1 MIFEGRLNEAV
12 VLLLGSQQGE
22 VFRTIVLATDS
33 NFMHGFHD
41 NLLLHFLEI
50 IYALQQ
56 VVGNLTGD

>member
-1 MIFEGRLNEAV
+1 MIFDGWLNEAV
-12 VLLLGSQQGE
+12 LLLLGSQQGE

-41 NLLLHFLEI
+41 NILLHLLEI

>member
-12 VLLLGSQQGE
+12 LLLLGSQQGK

-33 NFMHGFHD
+33 NFMHRFHD
-41 NLLLHFLEI
+41 NLLLNLLEI